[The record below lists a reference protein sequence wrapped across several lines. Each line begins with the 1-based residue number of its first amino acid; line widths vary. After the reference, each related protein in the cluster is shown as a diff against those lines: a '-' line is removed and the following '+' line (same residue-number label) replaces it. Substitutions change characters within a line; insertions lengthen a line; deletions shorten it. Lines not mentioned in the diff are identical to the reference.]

1 MTISEYIDYLSDI
14 YQSSGD
20 MKKYVNLE
28 ALVNGNISM
37 LDKRIMLRQSVL
49 DDILAELYNKCHLH

>member
-1 MTISEYIDYLSDI
+1 MSVSEYIDYLYDI

-20 MKKYVNLE
+20 MKKYINLE
-28 ALVNGNISM
+28 SLVNGNISM